1 LHLASCGMMLS
12 NIPVVSY
19 QLLLPIVACRG
30 SSFRTISLRIP
41 YDNAQICEG
50 YSFPSSTALLQQY
63 PTLRIT
69 MYPYDD
75 GQPASIT
82 SDTKGEEKEQEKAP
96 KKKEKK
102 SCAQVKMEK
111 ATKCAKQL
119 AEVQLSN
126 EGGGDGKMSEKVRV
140 SCLWGF

>member
-1 LHLASCGMMLS
+1 MFLT
-12 NIPVVSY
+12 
-19 QLLLPIVACRG
+19 IVTCRG

-63 PTLRIT
+63 PTLSIT

-75 GQPASIT
+75 GQPESIT
-82 SDTKGEEKEQEKAP
+82 SDVGPRKSDEKTP
-96 KKKEKK
+96 KKKEKKEKK

-126 EGGGDGKMSEKVRV
+126 EGGGDGKMSEKVRA
-140 SCLWGF
+140 SCLWVFQC

>member
-1 LHLASCGMMLS
+1 
-12 NIPVVSY
+12 
-19 QLLLPIVACRG
+19 
-30 SSFRTISLRIP
+30 
-41 YDNAQICEG
+41 
-50 YSFPSSTALLQQY
+50 
-63 PTLRIT
+63 

-75 GQPASIT
+75 GQPESIT
-82 SDTKGEEKEQEKAP
+82 SDTKVGGKQEKTP

-126 EGGGDGKMSEKVRV
+126 EGGGDGKMSEKVRA
-140 SCLWGF
+140 SCLWVFQCLWVLN

>member
-1 LHLASCGMMLS
+1 MLS

-19 QLLLPIVACRG
+19 QLFTCLG

-63 PTLRIT
+63 PTLCIT

-82 SDTKGEEKEQEKAP
+82 SDITGGKKQEKAP
-96 KKKEKK
+96 EKKEKK

>member
-1 LHLASCGMMLS
+1 MLS

-19 QLLLPIVACRG
+19 QLLLPIVACLG

-63 PTLRIT
+63 PTLCIT

-82 SDTKGEEKEQEKAP
+82 SDITGEKKQEKAP
-96 KKKEKK
+96 EKKEKK

-119 AEVQLSN
+119 AEVQLS
-126 EGGGDGKMSEKVRV
+126 GDGKMSEKVRV
-140 SCLWGF
+140 SCLWVVVQLLVVWVLS